1 MINFEDQVWAVG
13 VAKTLTR
20 KTQTNLGKY
29 VYYENQC
36 CGVGVGVGVGEG
48 DGDGDGVIGLQSFY
62 FDTERNV
69 CDYNEIVRSEKPRNF
84 GGQTD
89 WVEMGDREAQTM

>member
-1 MINFEDQVWAVG
+1 VINFEDQVWAVG

-20 KTQTNLGKY
+20 KTQTNMAKY
-29 VYYENQC
+29 GSYENQC
-36 CGVGVGVGVGEG
+36 CSVGVDGVGEG
-48 DGDGDGVIGLQSFY
+48 EGEGVIDLQSIY

-69 CDYNEIVRSEKPRNF
+69 CDYNEIVKSEKPRNF

-89 WVEMGDREAQTM
+89 WVEMGDGEAQTM